1 MISLYYPNVS
11 KKQLAQR
18 LGSQLAYIRE
28 GLNGTAKNKTNE
40 EKAEWLFEHI
50 LANLV
55 DLNVLNQHNF
65 KFDRIAKG
73 NSWNV

>member
-1 MISLYYPNVS
+1 MIALYYPNVS
-11 KKQLAQR
+11 KKQLSQR
-18 LGSQLAYIRE
+18 LGSQLTYIRE
-28 GLNGTAKNKTNE
+28 GLNGTSKNKTNE

-55 DLNVLNQHNF
+55 DLDVLNKHNF
-65 KFDRIAKG
+65 QFDRIAKG